1 MKRSTLP
8 RLVALAAATALALGA
23 CAPSGPGDD
32 GADDGATQ
40 GAGDTSGG
48 TLTVATTTDV
58 VNFNPLIGNSRT
70 DSWVTGLMYPRLLHI
85 NEQGAKEPALAV
97 DWGWVDEVTGYWEI
111 RDDMTWSDGEPVTAE
126 DVAFTLNATKED
138 QPSGTLVGQL
148 GYLDRAEAV
157 SDTRVEVHL
166 TEPDSSFVEG
176 VGFWANIVPQHVFG
190 SVPSVAEFANDSD
203 WVSAGPYVLTEVQ
216 RGQDYVLEAVENY
229 PLVEAGRPGP
239 DEIVFRVY
247 PDVNTEILALQN
259 GDIDLIAN
267 ALPPAQVAE
276 LQDADGITVEE
287 IPGLGY
293 AHMLYNMDREPL
305 DDVLVRQAL
314 AHAVDYEAI
323 REVVLHGQAVSTGSS
338 PIMPVLADWYEELE
352 EYEYDPELSRSLLE
366 EAGYTAGSDGTYG
379 LTFSLLYSL
388 QDPIVSQWANLVRD
402 GAAEAGITIELEG
415 YERNTYLAKTQ
426 EGDYD
431 IYAGTFAIME
441 DPRVN
446 MSLTYLPDGFINYT
460 HVDDPELSELINQ
473 ARVVPEFDEQLRLV
487 QEAARIVR
495 EQVYDNIM
503 YTQNLYIAHS
513 DEWTNFIVQP
523 SELLSIVNP
532 TSLAS
537 ATRVG

>member
-8 RLVALAAATALALGA
+8 RLVALAAAATLALGA

-111 RDDMTWSDGEPVTAE
+111 RDDMTWSDGEPLTAE

-176 VGFWANIVPQHVFG
+176 VGFWANIVPEHVFG

-216 RGQDYVLEAVENY
+216 RGQDYVLEAVDNY

-293 AHMLYNMDREPL
+293 AHMVYNMDREPL

-446 MSLTYLPDGFINYT
+446 MSLAYLPDGFINYT
-460 HVDDPELSELINQ
+460 HVDDPELSELINR
-473 ARVVPEFDEQLRLV
+473 ARVVPEFDEQLPLV

>member
-111 RDDMTWSDGEPVTAE
+111 RDDMTWSDGEPLTAE

-176 VGFWANIVPQHVFG
+176 VGFWANIVPEHVFG

-216 RGQDYVLEAVENY
+216 RGQDYVLEAVDNY

-276 LQDADGITVEE
+276 LQGTDGITVEE

-293 AHMLYNMDREPL
+293 AHMVYNMDREPL

-473 ARVVPEFDEQLRLV
+473 ARVVPEFDEQLPLV

-513 DEWTNFIVQP
+513 DEWTNFVVQP